1 MDTLL
6 QDLHHAVRALR
17 RNPGWAVIVVLT
29 LAFGIGANTAVFT
42 FVNGALF
49 QPPRVTRPGER
60 MIYRVS
66 CPVHGVEAT
75 IAVRPPRGDEPRH
88 VVRCSLRE
96 PPDRIDCAE
105 RCLRTAT
112 STA

>member
-1 MDTLL
+1 MTPTV
-6 QDLHHAVRALR
+6 AVCLMFLVA
-17 RNPGWAVIVVLT
+17 
-29 LAFGIGANTAVFT
+29 AF
-42 FVNGALF
+42 ALF
-49 QPPRVTRPGER
+49 AWVTRPGER

-88 VVRCSLRE
+88 VARCSLRE

-105 RCLRTAT
+105 RCLRPAT